1 MNEKNEVSISEMWR
15 NGIIEDLKGSRK
27 LKIDLNAIDP
37 LRYIPD
43 GSPKSI
49 VKVVTMLIRSVG
61 VVKTSRTTG
70 VPRSSIYSVMD
81 EDSNPTLETVSKILS
96 YMVYELA
103 IVPMEKKDKE

>member
-1 MNEKNEVSISEMWR
+1 MNVKNNVSLSEVWR
-15 NGIIEDLKGSRK
+15 TNIIEDLKGSKK

-49 VKVVTMLIRSVG
+49 VKVVTMLIRSIG

-81 EDSNPTLETVSKILS
+81 EDSNPTLETVAKILS
-96 YMVYELA
+96 SVGYELA